1 MMVINEQSVDGHD
14 MNILSGRRERKKTLW
29 VGGTLMHS
37 LNWGRGVQP
46 LVCLCCRSLLLCGG
60 YGMGSS
66 CGWSEFSLSQ
76 GFSRDRSESE
86 RAKRGESEQA
96 HT

>member
-1 MMVINEQSVDGHD
+1 MGGRYADAFIELGAWCSAACVSLFVA
-14 MNILSGRRERKKTLW
+14 LSWWWL
-29 VGGTLMHS
+29 
-37 LNWGRGVQP
+37 
-46 LVCLCCRSLLLCGG
+46 